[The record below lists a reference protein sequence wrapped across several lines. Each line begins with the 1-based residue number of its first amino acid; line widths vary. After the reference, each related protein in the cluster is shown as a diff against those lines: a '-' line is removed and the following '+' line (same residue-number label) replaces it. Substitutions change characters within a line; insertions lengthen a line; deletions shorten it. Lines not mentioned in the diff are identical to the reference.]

1 MQNDAKGNFLK
12 QDFRAERRPA
22 QTAKELCAVDSQTAC
37 AKAIIAGEHA
47 VVYGAKAVAMPLSEL
62 RMRIDLAEDADS
74 TNHYIKI
81 GDTPISHLI
90 YDVIRDALDLL
101 GLKERGLM
109 INGYSK
115 VPIGAGLGSSAT
127 LCVAL
132 LKGLA
137 HRFGISLSHRDLS
150 QMGNELERRF
160 HGNPSGLDTAVVAYE
175 KCIVFTKNLVT
186 DAPMIDPLDIPTGR
200 WHFALIDSGVRAST
214 KSMVAKAKPYFMAAS
229 GDRLIGKFNEV
240 TDDIVHGLCAVDFP
254 LVSHS
259 ITEACH
265 LLDRVGV
272 VTERLWDIIHRCHEL
287 GIPAAK
293 PTGAGGGG
301 AILALCDSER
311 YLDQLS
317 RLRQTFG
324 VGKVFSASI

>member
-1 MQNDAKGNFLK
+1 MQNEAKVSFLK
-12 QDFRAERRPA
+12 RDTAPEQVRR
-22 QTAKELCAVDSQTAC
+22 AKEVAAPAVDSQTAC

-62 RMRIDLAEDADS
+62 RMRIDLDEDQGS
-74 TNHYIKI
+74 THHNIKI

-101 GLKERGLM
+101 GLKERGLL

-132 LKGLA
+132 LRGLA
-137 HRFGISLSHRDLS
+137 HRFGITLSHRDLS
-150 QMGNELERRF
+150 QMSNELERRF

-186 DAPMIDPLDIPTGR
+186 QMPMIDPLDIPPGR

-229 GDRLIGKFNEV
+229 GDKLISKFDRV
-240 TDDIVHGLCAVDFP
+240 TDDIVHGLCSVDMP

-259 ITEACH
+259 ITESCH
-265 LLDRVGV
+265 LLDRIGV
-272 VTERLWDIIHRCHEL
+272 VTDRLWEIIHRCHEL

-311 YLDQLS
+311 YLEQMN

-324 VGKVFSASI
+324 GGKVFSASI